1 MAIATTPP
9 ENSITPET
17 GLTDTGDQNRSQP
30 VEDKP
35 TKPKRTISNLSAS
48 PIGEGL
54 SVESFKF
61 DNLKDSMDLFV
72 F

>member
-17 GLTDTGDQNRSQP
+17 ALTDSGDKSRSQP
-30 VEDKP
+30 EEEKP
-35 TKPKRTISNLSAS
+35 TKPKRTISNLAAS

-54 SVESFKF
+54 SVDSFKF
-61 DNLKDSMDLFV
+61 ENLNPKS
-72 F
+72 

>member
-17 GLTDTGDQNRSQP
+17 GLTNTGDQNRSQP

-54 SVESFKF
+54 
-61 DNLKDSMDLFV
+61 
-72 F
+72 